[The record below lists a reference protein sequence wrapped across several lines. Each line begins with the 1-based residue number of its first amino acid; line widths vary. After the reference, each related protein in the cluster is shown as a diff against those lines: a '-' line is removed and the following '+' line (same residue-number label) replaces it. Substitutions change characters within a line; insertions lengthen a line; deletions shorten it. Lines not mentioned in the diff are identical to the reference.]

1 MRIIYLLFALI
12 LIGLGVFLGTK
23 YVSGSKLEK
32 IITGD
37 EGSQTNVDNNNQILT
52 RNPSQNS
59 IRRTADSIVYLSH
72 DEKSTIDLFEKSA
85 PSVCYI
91 TTINQQR
98 DMWSRNI
105 TEMPS
110 GSGSGFIWD
119 THGHIITNY
128 HVIQNGTKL
137 KVTLS
142 DRSSWDAEVV
152 GIEPN
157 KDLAVLKI
165 KASAATL
172 RPIPVGQSSTLRVGQ
187 SVYAIGNPFGLDQSL
202 TTGVISALG
211 REIISVGGRPIR
223 DVIQTDAAINPGNS
237 GGPLL
242 DSYG

>member
-1 MRIIYLLFALI
+1 
-12 LIGLGVFLGTK
+12 
-23 YVSGSKLEK
+23 
-32 IITGD
+32 
-37 EGSQTNVDNNNQILT
+37 
-52 RNPSQNS
+52 
-59 IRRTADSIVYLSH
+59 
-72 DEKSTIDLFEKSA
+72 
-85 PSVCYI
+85 VCYI

-119 THGHIITNY
+119 TQGHIITNY

-165 KASAATL
+165 KASAGTL
-172 RPIPVGQSSTLRVGQ
+172 DLYPLVSHLLLG
-187 SVYAIGNPFGLDQSL
+187 
-202 TTGVISALG
+202 LG
-211 REIISVGGRPIR
+211 RVCMPL
-223 DVIQTDAAINPGNS
+223 VILSDWTNH
-237 GGPLL
+237 
-242 DSYG
+242 